1 MSEYIQEA
9 RLISIHVDGQGP
21 HDLLLGSFT
30 GTEVISRPFFF
41 EAEVLSEHP
50 AVDFKAIIGQRVRIS
65 IQTNEEEQSR
75 FFHGY
80 VSRFAQSGSD
90 NMLHHYHLEMVPW
103 IWFLTRHADCRI
115 FHNMSIPQIVQKV
128 IEDFKG
134 TPKCKLKMNLQ
145 PDDYPKLEYTV
156 QYRETS
162 LNFISRLMEHAGIYY
177 YFEHTKD
184 DHFLVIANNSDSAM
198 PCPIQSHASHIVR
211 NTGEMDE
218 DHIISMFSRREFR
231 TGIYSSTDY
240 NFKTPDAN
248 LKTSENTV
256 IVVGGNQ
263 PLEMFDYPGLYRT
276 QDEGARISKIRME
289 EHEAAHHSISGSGL
303 MRSFVPGYTFTLKDH
318 FRSDLN
324 VEYLLTEVHHSATAG
339 MYETGGGGGFTYTN
353 QFSCIPKSVRY
364 RPPRIT
370 PKPYIQGVQTAIV
383 IGKSDDSD
391 DTTSSDDGATGDGEE
406 IWVDKYGRIIVRFP
420 WDRAGACSCRA
431 RVAQQWAGV
440 KWGGMV
446 IPRVGQE
453 VLVSFLDGDPDRPI
467 VIGCVYNGTHKVPY
481 DLPEYQTRSTFKT
494 RSSTGGGDDNY
505 NELRFEDKTGG
516 EQIFL
521 RGEMDYDTRI
531 KNDAREWIGNN
542 QSIIIKK
549 NRMEKVEGDESIQ
562 ITGKRAEK
570 VEGDDNLNVTG
581 NLNVKAAQNVSIQAG
596 QNIYEKSGQNF
607 AHEAGMAI
615 HLKAGMTMVL
625 EAGVQLSLK
634 AGSSFIDIG
643 PEGIAIS
650 GTPMVMINSGGSA
663 ASGSGSSPTD
673 PADPQDPDEAD
684 DGSKG
689 TKM

>member
-1 MSEYIQEA
+1 MEYTQA
-9 RLISIHVDGQGP
+9 NRLISIKVDGQGDD
-21 HDLLLGSFT
+21 DLLLQSFT
-30 GTEVISRPFFF
+30 CTESVSRLFSVQ
-41 EAEVLSEHP
+41 AEVLSQLP
-50 AVDFKAIIGQRVRIS
+50 TVDFTAIIGQNATITLK
-65 IQTNEEEQSR
+65 TNDESNPR
-75 FFHGY
+75 YFNGY

-90 NMLHHYHLEMVPW
+90 LQFHHYHLEIVPW

-115 FHNMSIPQIVQKV
+115 YHNKTIPEIVQAVFDAFTAKT
-128 IEDFKG
+128 KG
-134 TPKCKLKMNLQ
+134 PVNPNLQ
-145 PDDYPKLEYTV
+145 GTYRKQEYVV

-162 LNFISRLMEHAGIYY
+162 LNFISRLLEYAGIYY
-177 YFEHTKD
+177 YFEHSET
-184 DHFLVIANNSDSAM
+184 DHTLVLADTSGSATD
-198 PCPIQSHASHIVR
+198 CPIQASASHIVR
-211 NTGEMDE
+211 NTDVMDE
-218 DHIISMFSRREFR
+218 DYIASILARREFR
-231 TGIYSSTDY
+231 TGKYTSTDY
-240 NFKTPDAN
+240 NFKTPSAN
-248 LKTSENTV
+248 LEAPEATV
-256 IVVGGNQ
+256 ISVGGND
-263 PLEMFDYPGLYRT
+263 PLETFDYPGIHAT
-276 QDEGARISKIRME
+276 KEEGRDISKIRMQ
-289 EHEAAHHSISGSGL
+289 EHEAAHHTLNGSGRVRGL
-303 MRSFVPGYTFTLKDH
+303 IPGFTFTMKDH
-318 FRSDLN
+318 YRGDLN
-324 VEYLLTEVHHSATAG
+324 AAYFLTEVRHAATV
-339 MYETGGGGGFTYTN
+339 GGTYLNDEGDTSSYTN
-353 QFSCIPKSVRY
+353 QFTCIPKPIPY

-370 PKPYIQGVQTAIV
+370 PKPYVQGVETAIV
-383 IGKSDDSD
+383 IGKADDSD
-391 DTTSSDDGATGDGEE
+391 DSTASDDGASGSGEE

-420 WDRAGACSCRA
+420 WDRAGKCSCRV
-431 RVAQQWAGV
+431 RVSQQWAGQG
-440 KWGGMV
+440 WGV
-446 IPRVGQE
+446 ITIPRVGQE
-453 VLVSFLDGDPDRPI
+453 VLVSFINGDPDRPI
-467 VIGCVYNGTHKVPY
+467 VTGCVYNAEQTVPY
-481 DLPEYQTRSTFKT
+481 TLPDYQTRSTIKT
-494 RSSTGGGDDNY
+494 HSSEGGGDDNY

-570 VEGDDNLNVTG
+570 VEGDDNLNVIG
-581 NLNVKAAQNVSIQAG
+581 NLNVKAAQNISIQAG
-596 QNIYEKSGQNF
+596 QNLYEKSGQNF

-673 PADPQDPDEAD
+673 PADPEDPDEAD